1 MLLFC
6 AIGKMTGVVKM
17 MMRDGEDDDGGG
29 EDDDDIQASL
39 LCLIPWHPSGRKVER
54 YVAAACTMMDRRR
67 NTPPLLVPLCICIS
81 TVYFVF
87 HVSIVILQGPQGG
100 SLMCHFSLH
109 SFTLVSIIYMLRKLA
124 S

>member
-1 MLLFC
+1 
-6 AIGKMTGVVKM
+6 M
-17 MMRDGEDDDGGG
+17 MMRAG

-67 NTPPLLVPLCICIS
+67 NTPPLLVPLCICICIC